1 MGMEGKLWDR
11 GVVLTLPGSGA
22 KLLFLFSRGSNRV
35 LRGG

>member
-22 KLLFLFSRGSNRV
+22 KVLFFIFARFK
-35 LRGG
+35 